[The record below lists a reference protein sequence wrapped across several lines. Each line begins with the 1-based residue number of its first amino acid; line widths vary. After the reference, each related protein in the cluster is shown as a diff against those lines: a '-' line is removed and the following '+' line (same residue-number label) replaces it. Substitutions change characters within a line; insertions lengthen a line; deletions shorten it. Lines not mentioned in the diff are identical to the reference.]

1 MFVLGS
7 ATLDPDK
14 QLLTIGARSVTL
26 QRKPYQVLLCLIE
39 NRHRMVNREEL
50 LERFWDGKEVYDQSL
65 SKAIGSIRKALGEP
79 EGSEYIETRWGL
91 GYRYV
96 GPFREL
102 PASPAA
108 TPEAEGAAPSGPSG
122 RVFTHGLGT
131 PEANPEP
138 PVLPAAAAHSVPPPA
153 RIPARAWLI
162 SVPVAAL
169 VAVLAIVFY
178 AHRLQGGAP
187 SHLAA
192 PGGIHSLAVLP
203 FSSQGN
209 REEDQYLG
217 LGLADA
223 VAFKLDTVPQLQV
236 RSSTTIGSILGPHP
250 DPATAGAKLEV
261 QALVT
266 GEIHHVD
273 NQFAITVRLL
283 DSATG
288 ADLWSGH
295 FKTNNSNLFNTEDSI
310 AQQVASAL
318 IPQFAMSAVKTG
330 ADTNQPEA
338 YAKYMKA
345 EFFANMRTQSSLAKA
360 IDLLQQVIQMDPKY
374 ARAYAALSDCYMLQ
388 GFYHFAPPSEAYPNA
403 KAAALMALS
412 MDNSLVEAHVSL
424 LSALTDY
431 DWDWQGAEREFKAA
445 IAIDPNYA
453 VAYQYYGYALFGM
466 ARGEEGIVA
475 MKHAAELDPVSPS
488 VQTSL
493 AWGYFLLRRHDAA
506 VEQCKR
512 VLELYPDFVP
522 AHQLLGLVYAEANAD
537 RQSMAELNQ
546 AKTLEGDSAITPIL
560 IDYELARSGKRA
572 EASRELGALVARSQ
586 GAPIPDYYV
595 AAAWAAAGEK
605 EKAQIALNRAYQVR
619 SNWLIYLPY
628 DPRFDGLRSEPQF
641 QALVHKVTF
650 SRD

>member
-7 ATLDPDK
+7 ATLDPGK
-14 QLLTIGARSVTL
+14 QLLTIGARTVIL

-39 NRHRMVNREEL
+39 NRHRMVYREEL
-50 LERFWDGKEVYDQSL
+50 LERFWGGKEVYDQSL
-65 SKAIGSIRKALGEP
+65 SKAVGSIRKALGEP
-79 EGSEYIETRWGL
+79 EGSEFIETRWGL

-96 GPFREL
+96 GPFQEL
-102 PASPAA
+102 PSAPA
-108 TPEAEGAAPSGPSG
+108 
-122 RVFTHGLGT
+122 LT
-131 PEANPEP
+131 PEANGDESLGRDLMPEVNP
-138 PVLPAAAAHSVPPPA
+138 SSQAAAANAAPAFPPRI
-153 RIPARAWLI
+153 RIPGRAWLI
-162 SVPVAAL
+162 SVPAAAL
-169 VAVLAIVFY
+169 VVVLAIVFY
-178 AHRLQGGAP
+178 AHTLQGGAP
-187 SHLAA
+187 SHLAV

-203 FSSQGN
+203 FTAQGN
-209 REEDQYLG
+209 LEEDQYMG

-223 VAFKLDTVPQLQV
+223 VASKLDTVPQLQV
-236 RSSTTIGSILGPHP
+236 RSSSTVGSILGPHP
-250 DPATAGAKLEV
+250 DPASAGSKLEV
-261 QALVT
+261 QALVS
-266 GEIHHVD
+266 GEIHRVND
-273 NQFAITVRLL
+273 QFAITVRLL

-288 ADLWSGH
+288 ANLWSGH
-295 FKTNNSNLFNTEDSI
+295 FKTDNSNLFNTEDSI

-318 IPQFAMSAVKTG
+318 IPQVAMSAVKTG

-338 YAKYMKA
+338 YSKYMKA
-345 EFFANMRTQSSLAKA
+345 EFFANMRTQNSLAKA
-360 IDLLQQVIQMDPKY
+360 VDLLQQVIQIDPKY
-374 ARAYAALSDCYMLQ
+374 ARAYAALSNCYLLQ
-388 GFYHFAPPSEAYPNA
+388 GFYHFAAPSEAYPHA
-403 KAAALMALS
+403 KAAALKALS
-412 MDNSLVEAHVSL
+412 MDNSLAEAHASL
-424 LSALTDY
+424 LSTLTDY

-466 ARGEEGIVA
+466 ARGEEGIAA

-506 VEQCKR
+506 LEQCKR

-522 AHQLLGLVYAEANAD
+522 AHQLLGLVYAQANAD

-546 AKTLEGDSAITPIL
+546 AKSLESDSAITPIL

-572 EASRELGALVARSQ
+572 EASRELGAMVAQSH

-595 AAAWAAAGEK
+595 AAAWAAAGDK
-605 EKAQIALNRAYQVR
+605 EKAQTALNRAYQVR

-628 DPRFDGLRSEPQF
+628 DSRFDDLRSEPQF
-641 QALVHKVTF
+641 QALLHKVTY